1 MCVDKSNLA
10 QYSSPGVS
18 WNPSVPQNMEWGYVS
33 IKGSVRVP
41 RFFLAQ
47 MIPCFSML
55 MRHNENF

>member
-41 RFFLAQ
+41 RFF
-47 MIPCFSML
+47 
-55 MRHNENF
+55 